1 MMCAIN
7 YKSNFSKSAVDPPP
21 SKLCNWRLEGFP
33 EDVCYPQLDLWGS
46 LQQLLS
52 QNLVAFVNMFRP
64 DFHHVSFC
72 SLKLCL
78 AAKQGAP
85 TAWLHSVAFQIH
97 NVLLLLYVPL
107 YLFFVHLLNTESSV
121 RLGWKGTTYKETHM
135 FLYWNKEFFNK

>member
-33 EDVCYPQLDLWGS
+33 EDVCYPQLDLWGC

-107 YLFFVHLLNTESSV
+107 YLFFCSPLEHWEQCEVGMKRYNLQGNTHVPVLEQRV
-121 RLGWKGTTYKETHM
+121 LQ
-135 FLYWNKEFFNK
+135 

>member
-21 SKLCNWRLEGFP
+21 SKLCNWRLEGFL

-85 TAWLHSVAFQIH
+85 TAWLRSVAFQIH

-107 YLFFVHLLNTESSV
+107 YLFFCSRLEHWEQCEVGMKRYNLQGNTHVPVLEQRV
-121 RLGWKGTTYKETHM
+121 LQ
-135 FLYWNKEFFNK
+135 

>member
-21 SKLCNWRLEGFP
+21 FKLCNWRLEGFP

-107 YLFFVHLLNTESSV
+107 YLFFCSPLEHWEQCEVGMKRYNLQGNTHVPVLEQRV
-121 RLGWKGTTYKETHM
+121 LQ
-135 FLYWNKEFFNK
+135 